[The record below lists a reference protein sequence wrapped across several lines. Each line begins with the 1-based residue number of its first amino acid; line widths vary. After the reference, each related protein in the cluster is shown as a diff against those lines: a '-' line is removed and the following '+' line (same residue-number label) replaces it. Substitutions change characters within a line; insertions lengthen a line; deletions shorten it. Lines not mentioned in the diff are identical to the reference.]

1 MMASGFES
9 FKDFIESIGD
19 SELLELYSEFLETG
33 DNARMML
40 RLKKLGYDMRDDI
53 ATGGLA
59 GIINL

>member
-1 MMASGFES
+1 
-9 FKDFIESIGD
+9 
-19 SELLELYSEFLETG
+19 
-33 DNARMML
+33 ML

>member
-33 DNARMML
+33 DDARMML

>member
-1 MMASGFES
+1 
-9 FKDFIESIGD
+9 
-19 SELLELYSEFLETG
+19 LELYSEFLETG
-33 DNARMML
+33 DDARMML

>member
-1 MMASGFES
+1 
-9 FKDFIESIGD
+9 
-19 SELLELYSEFLETG
+19 
-33 DNARMML
+33 MML